1 MKALAAALVAAA
13 ILAPGPGARAQP
25 AKSPEALLKAS
36 GCAACHTAD
45 KRLVGPGYREVAARY
60 RASPGAEEQLVKKVK
75 AGGRGVWGDLPMPP
89 NAHVKDEDLRAMVR
103 WILSLE

>member
-13 ILAPGPGARAQP
+13 ALTAGAGARAQP

-36 GCAACHTAD
+36 GCASCHTTG
-45 KRLVGPGYREVAARY
+45 KRLVGPAYREVAARY
-60 RASPGAEEQLVKKVK
+60 RGSADAEERLVKKVK
-75 AGGRGVWGDLPMPP
+75 AGGRGAWGDLPMPP